1 MFAAT
6 RYNSLEDRRWLPY
19 RNDSAETVPPFGVLR
34 LTGRAT
40 SGSGN
45 NQVSFLTA
53 DKPDSD
59 TEADPLSGLVAI
71 NGPLSVAAGGYGQC
85 TQDWPAQVRQN
96 GTTST
101 TGDEIGPV
109 DGEWYFDATGKGFSR
124 ISSGITLAS
133 GVVAVWASPKGGDGV
148 RLAKLT
154 ATASAASTDQVV
166 SVAAQ
171 LYDWSPASSPATI
184 GINGLSAITAWNPH
198 DVSIPSGTL
207 VMVAKTPT
215 GWLIVTPV
223 NWCPA

>member
-53 DKPDSD
+53 DKPDAD

-85 TQDWPAQVRQN
+85 TQDWPAQVRQD

-154 ATASAASTDQVV
+154 ATASAAGTDR
-166 SVAAQ
+166 
-171 LYDWSPASSPATI
+171 
-184 GINGLSAITAWNPH
+184 LSALPLSST
-198 DVSIPSGTL
+198 
-207 VMVAKTPT
+207 T
-215 GWLIVTPV
+215 GALHLAQRQSASMGCRQSRRGILTMCRFPRARW
-223 NWCPA
+223 

>member
-6 RYNSLEDRRWLPY
+6 RYNSLEDRRWLPF

-40 SGSGN
+40 SGTDN
-45 NQVSFLTA
+45 NQVTFLTA
-53 DKPDSD
+53 DKPDAD

-133 GVVAVWASPKGGDGV
+133 GVVAVWASPRQAPLGRKLLV
-148 RLAKLT
+148 RFTLDAALAT
-154 ATASAASTDQVV
+154 SDASKA
-166 SVAAQ
+166 
-171 LYDWSPASSPATI
+171 ATI
-184 GINGLSAITAWNPH
+184 TNQYGPGVDATSTAITVHNLLTSTAATY
-198 DVSIPSGTL
+198 VFSGASGAAGL
-207 VMVAKTPT
+207 AMWDADQNYR
-215 GWLIVTPV
+215 IIQME
-223 NWCPA
+223 CP